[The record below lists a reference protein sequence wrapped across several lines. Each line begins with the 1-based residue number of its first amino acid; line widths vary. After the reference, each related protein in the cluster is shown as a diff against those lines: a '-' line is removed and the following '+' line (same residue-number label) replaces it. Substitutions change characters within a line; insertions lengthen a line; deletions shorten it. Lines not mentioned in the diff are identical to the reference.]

1 MKGEKANIT
10 FSKVINAERTMKNFK
25 NELKVKLD
33 TIVTKK
39 KGLQGLT
46 LVEILVVILIIGI
59 LIVALVPRISA
70 ATDKARE
77 TQVKTDMRTFSLA
90 AESVMRE
97 YAGFTGVP
105 LMAKDGSVIST
116 IGEESW
122 AKSVD
127 LVDADKTPMTESL
140 IKAVNRYL
148 ESSYQFGANV
158 TTDEAGVTL
167 DAAGQLNFGRSNAKD
182 PWGQPYEIFFV
193 ARSKDAA
200 TNEALSS
207 DRIYVT
213 SSGKTKDEYFADY
226 TLLVQYKKGE
236 VRTAT
241 VGFDGETYTADTD
254 YVTGTHN
261 DNFYVAVQDL
271 FYANHGGVADT
282 YFDIQDTTPVS
293 LFRQDAGKG
302 LGGTTQNTSRL
313 FIAVQNAAGDEAG
326 TATKLPAING
336 VADRASITP

>member
-1 MKGEKANIT
+1 MKHLKNKMEAIVAN
-10 FSKVINAERTMKNFK
+10 
-25 NELKVKLD
+25 
-33 TIVTKK
+33 K
-39 KGLQGLT
+39 KGLKGLT

-77 TQVKTDMRTFSLA
+77 TQIKTDMRTFSLA

-105 LMAKDGSVIST
+105 LMAKDGSVLST
-116 IGEESW
+116 VGTESW
-122 AKSVD
+122 AKSAD
-127 LVDADKTPMTESL
+127 LAEADVTPMTESL

-158 TTDEAGVTL
+158 STDEDGNAL
-167 DAAGQLNFGRSNAKD
+167 DAAGLLNFGRSNAKD

-193 ARSKDAA
+193 ARNKDAA
-200 TNEALSS
+200 VNEALSS

-213 SSGKTKDEYFADY
+213 SSGKTKDQYFADY

-241 VGFDGETYTADTD
+241 VGFEGETYTEDTD
-254 YVTGTHN
+254 YVTGKHN
-261 DNFYVAVQDL
+261 DNFYVGVQDL
-271 FYANHGGVADT
+271 FYSDHSGVVDT
-282 YFDIQDTTPVS
+282 YFDIQDAAPVS
-293 LFRQDAGKG
+293 LFCKDAAAGKG
-302 LGGTTQNTSRL
+302 LAGTAQNTERL
-313 FIAVQNAAGDEAG
+313 FIATQAAAGDEAG
-326 TATKLPAING
+326 TPTALTAVNG
-336 VADRASITP
+336 AAVRP